1 MSVHMLTLQA
11 SVHPEL
17 EVPLTIPQSQWR
29 SKNEVRDSRRRKP
42 IRKMARKRA
51 QQRWSALLA
60 RISRQ
65 VRLER
70 SLWADFAAHANRL
83 YKPAFI
89 AAFEDAPVLAYV
101 GPVGGS
107 PCGFC
112 VNLASSDAFTKLG
125 LLHLD
130 DEQDVVVTCDLWK
143 RAMPSSPVAWDDGVD
158 GGLLCHLLFSVTPN
172 ATRGPAMLRFR
183 CGPGASRC
191 HKLNMPHYE
200 TLVDV
205 ALTKPDEPSILE
217 ESVCTR

>member
-1 MSVHMLTLQA
+1 M
-11 SVHPEL
+11 
-17 EVPLTIPQSQWR
+17 PQSEWR
-29 SKNEVRDSRRRKP
+29 SKNEVRDLRRRKP

-51 QQRWSALLA
+51 QQRWSALLV

-65 VRLER
+65 VQLEG
-70 SLWADFAAHANRL
+70 SLWADFVAHANRL

-89 AAFEDAPVLAYV
+89 AAFEEAPVLACV

-112 VNLASSDAFTKLG
+112 VDLASSDAFTKLG

-130 DEQDVVVTCDLWK
+130 HEQDVVVTCDLWK
-143 RAMPSSPVAWDDGVD
+143 RAMPSSPISWDDGVD
-158 GGLLCHLLFSVTPN
+158 GGLLCHLFFSVKAN

-205 ALTKPDEPSILE
+205 ALTKPDGPSILE
-217 ESVCTR
+217 DSACMRE